1 MQMVARTGHPDFL
14 DLPWDVPLE
23 AWETPRI
30 IEVPKGVHRHVVRV
44 LRYDDRRYVVKE
56 LPRRLAEREYRL
68 LRRLVTEHVPV
79 VDVVGVV
86 RDRRDAED
94 DPLEAVLITRHLDY
108 SLPYRLLFQR
118 RDAAELRDKMLDALV
133 DLLVRIHLVGFM
145 WGDCS
150 LSNTLF
156 RRDAGRL
163 AAYVVDVETG
173 ELHENGLTEGQRS
186 YDIDLA
192 VERCAGEVFDLVA
205 AELVPPQV
213 DPLVLAEDLA
223 ERYHSLW
230 AELHTE
236 EVFETAER
244 DVISARL
251 RRINELGYDVDEIV
265 LTGDE
270 DLWRL
275 ETRMVEPG
283 RYRRQLRELTGLT
296 VQDNQAR
303 RLLADIDSFGRY
315 LRERDRADYSQ
326 DYVARRWMEM
336 SFGPTIG
343 VVPEEQRGK
352 REEAEVFHEVLD
364 HWYFKTTVEG
374 HDLSLF
380 DAARSYVDNVLQYE
394 EQEQV
399 VEDPLAFGG
408 GRASRSPSP

>member
-205 AELVPPQV
+205 AELVPPRV